1 MKETGSFYCEEVAV
15 VFCQVSP
22 YKLQLC
28 VCVCVCRLADLLS
41 DCVEAQGHLDSLSTQ
56 VRSHL
61 YLSQSL
67 DPVLMETGRRG

>member
-1 MKETGSFYCEEVAV
+1 MYFVRFLHINFS
-15 VFCQVSP
+15 
-22 YKLQLC
+22 
-28 VCVCVCRLADLLS
+28 CVCVCRLADLLS

>member
-1 MKETGSFYCEEVAV
+1 MKRWLLYFVRCLHINFS
-15 VFCQVSP
+15 
-22 YKLQLC
+22 C